1 MRNNYHSDN
10 QYYYTQKWN
19 KGVCIQSTSD
29 YSPFGVLLD
38 GRSMQKMG
46 YRYSFQGQ
54 EHDDE
59 VKGEGNSVNYK
70 YRMHDPRVG
79 RFFVIDPLFKDYPWN
94 STYAFSENRVLDG
107 REIEGLEWNKST
119 YVNSDGKTVISI
131 TVKMNASNETSTM
144 SKVEFNTHLNEL
156 NTLFSQSFSNIISD
170 DNVLFEGSIIW
181 DDNATISY
189 TLYNTFMDGIPAHS
203 SYNLISNALSQRTL
217 MDHSLQLKGTM
228 GLLVDGLHE
237 IFHTGGLQHPWD
249 EKNYALDTKIIPDS
263 EIKNNN
269 FSTSTTKFPDIYTN
283 VMMYPFKKVD
293 GVKASSNENLKD
305 ITQDQAE
312 EIINNIEYGC
322 VNGENNE

>member
-1 MRNNYHSDN
+1 
-10 QYYYTQKWN
+10 
-19 KGVCIQSTSD
+19 
-29 YSPFGVLLD
+29 
-38 GRSMQKMG
+38 
-46 YRYSFQGQ
+46 
-54 EHDDE
+54 
-59 VKGEGNSVNYK
+59 
-70 YRMHDPRVG
+70 
-79 RFFVIDPLFKDYPWN
+79 
-94 STYAFSENRVLDG
+94 
-107 REIEGLEWNKST
+107 
-119 YVNSDGKTVISI
+119 
-131 TVKMNASNETSTM
+131 
-144 SKVEFNTHLNEL
+144 
-156 NTLFSQSFSNIISD
+156 
-170 DNVLFEGSIIW
+170 
-181 DDNATISY
+181 
-189 TLYNTFMDGIPAHS
+189 MDGIPAHS